1 MNSPRAGQWNKSVGP
16 TRLEPAPEPAPE
28 PTSHFRPSTRTPT
41 SISPTDLE
49 PLPKNRTGKQKA
61 HAPYTSLHT
70 LSLIQL
76 PLDVEVN
83 VSGAPS
89 RAGTPSDT

>member
-1 MNSPRAGQWNKSVGP
+1 MS
-16 TRLEPAPEPAPE
+16 
-28 PTSHFRPSTRTPT
+28 
-41 SISPTDLE
+41 
-49 PLPKNRTGKQKA
+49 KQA

-83 VSGAPS
+83 VS
-89 RAGTPSDT
+89 